1 MKLYTFIIIVF
12 QLKTVVKL
20 DRKRPL
26 ADMILGL
33 QIDGGNLTVSGDI
46 QNLQLC
52 GKCKYGLTAIRE
64 RRTIKNQYTDT
75 QNRAK

>member
-1 MKLYTFIIIVF
+1 M
-12 QLKTVVKL
+12 VVKL
-20 DRKRPL
+20 DRKLPL

-33 QIDGGNLTVSGDI
+33 QIYRGNLTVSGDT
-46 QNLQLC
+46 QNLRLC
-52 GKCKYGLTAIRE
+52 GKCKHGLTAIRE